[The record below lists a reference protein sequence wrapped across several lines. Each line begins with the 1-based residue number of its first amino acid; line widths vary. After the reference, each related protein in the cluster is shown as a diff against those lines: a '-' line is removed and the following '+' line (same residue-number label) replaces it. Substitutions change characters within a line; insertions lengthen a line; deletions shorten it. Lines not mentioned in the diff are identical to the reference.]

1 MQVAQWAEMP
11 LLAAVIFIPL
21 ERLWPWRRQQVL
33 RAGWTTDLAYV
44 LVNGLFIWVGMSAV
58 LVVAMAAQR
67 LWTPTGIT
75 ALVSRQPLWL
85 QTIAA
90 LLVGDFCLYWA
101 HRALHRSPFLWRFH
115 SIHHAVEE
123 LDWAAAYHSHPID
136 AVILKGAAVLPIIV
150 LGFSPIAIGIYMM
163 IYGWVSL
170 VVHSNIRVT
179 AGPLR
184 WFVSSSAFH
193 RWHHSNEPE
202 ARDRNFASIVSLW
215 DFMFRTAF
223 LPVRRMPKVY
233 GIDGGMP
240 LAYADQ
246 LLNPFRVRRRTAG
259 LEPPGMDGMA
269 KPAT

>member
-1 MQVAQWAEMP
+1 MQIAQWAEAP
-11 LLAAVIFIPL
+11 LLAALIFIPI
-21 ERLWPWRRQQVL
+21 EQLWPWRRQAIL
-33 RAGWTTDLAYV
+33 RPGWAADLAYIS
-44 LVNGLFIWVGMSAV
+44 VNGLFIWLGISAV
-58 LVVAMAAQR
+58 LLAATTAQR
-67 LWTPTGIT
+67 LWMPGGID
-75 ALVSRQPLWL
+75 AFVSRQPLWL

-115 SIHHAVEE
+115 AIHHAIEE

-136 AVILKGAAVLPIIV
+136 AVVLKGAAVGSV
-150 LGFSPIAIGIYMM
+150 VALGFSPIAIGIYMM

-170 VVHSNIRVT
+170 AVHSNVRVT

-184 WFVSSSAFH
+184 WLVSSSAFH
-193 RWHHSNEPE
+193 RWHHSNERE
-202 ARDRNFASIVSLW
+202 ARDRNFAAIVSLW
-215 DFMFRTAF
+215 DFIFRTAF
-223 LPVRRMPKVY
+223 LPAGRMPKVY

-246 LLNPFRVRRRTAG
+246 LLNPFRVRRRPSG
-259 LEPPGMDGMA
+259 IQSQGMDGIA

>member
-1 MQVAQWAEMP
+1 MQIGQWAEAP
-11 LLAAVIFIPL
+11 LLAALIFVPL

-33 RAGWTTDLAYV
+33 RQGWTADLAYV
-44 LVNGLFIWVGMSAV
+44 SVNGLFVWLGISAV
-58 LVVAMAAQR
+58 LVAATAAQR
-67 LWTPTGIT
+67 FAVPAGMT
-75 ALVSRQPLWL
+75 AFVSKQPLWL

-90 LLVGDFCLYWA
+90 LMVGDFCLYWA
-101 HRALHRSPFLWRFH
+101 HRALHRNSVLWRFH
-115 SIHHAVEE
+115 AIHHAIEE

-136 AVILKGAAVLPIIV
+136 VLILKGAAAGSVV
-150 LGFSPIAIGIYMM
+150 ALGFSPVAIGIYMT

-170 VVHSNIRVT
+170 VVHSNVRVT

-184 WFVSSSAFH
+184 WLVSSSAFH

-202 ARDRNFASIVSLW
+202 ARDRNFAAIVSLW

-223 LPVRRMPKVY
+223 LPAGRMPRIY
-233 GIDGGMP
+233 GIDAGMS

-246 LLNPFRVRRRTAG
+246 LLNPFRMHRRASG
-259 LEPPGMDGMA
+259 VESPNMDRIA